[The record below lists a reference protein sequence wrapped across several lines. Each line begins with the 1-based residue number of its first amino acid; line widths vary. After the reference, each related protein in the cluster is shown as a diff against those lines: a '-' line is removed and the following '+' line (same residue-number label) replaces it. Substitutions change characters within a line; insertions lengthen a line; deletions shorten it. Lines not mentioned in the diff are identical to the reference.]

1 LKELQDRQNAL
12 LDLQRR
18 AESQLKEA
26 EAEVLHYIMIV

>member
-18 AESQLKEA
+18 AENQLKEA
-26 EAEVLHYIMIV
+26 EAEVL